1 MFEGN
6 RDDDKAGIEE
16 RYSSAVNSGN
26 LRPNPRTRMSDS
38 DVLGATGIADR
49 ELTEGRTS
57 PKRRGGV
64 LVPGDPVRPAPLA
77 VSLERLLRGGDT
89 RAAHAVVRVMADM
102 LWRKAREGT
111 EKLSHAKAKEMAQ
124 MVLAWHR
131 SGTCKPCGGHGYSL
145 IQGTKT
151 LSERACEACRGSGK
165 IRFERAF
172 KGYPVELAR
181 WMSAELERNLG
192 RAGER
197 AMAHL
202 AARFDLD

>member
-57 PKRRGGV
+57 K
-64 LVPGDPVRPAPLA
+64 GDSVRPAPLA

-89 RAAHAVVRVMADM
+89 RAAHAVARVMADM

-111 EKLSHAKAKEMAQ
+111 EKLTHAKAKEMAQ

-151 LSERACEACRGSGK
+151 LSERACEACRGTGK

-202 AARFDLD
+202 AARFDVN